1 MKVFV
6 AGASGAIGRPLVR
19 QLLAAGHEV
28 TGMTRR
34 EENAAAIRAAGAEA
48 VVCDVFN
55 VAALER
61 AVSGAAPEVVIH
73 ELTALPPRLDPKAK
87 DALAP
92 TNRLRSEGTRNLI
105 AAAKVAGARRLIAES
120 VAFFYIPEGDWVKR
134 EDAPA
139 FPEAPAPFGEAGK
152 ALADLERQVIEAE
165 GLEGV
170 VLRYGWLYGPG
181 TAYGREGSQ
190 TEDFHKRRMPIVG
203 KGTGTFS
210 FIQVED
216 AASATVAA
224 VERGEPG
231 VYNVVD
237 DDPAPMSEWVPA
249 FAAAVGAKKP
259 HRVSSWLARLVGGS
273 VVDGAARRLQRKGQA
288 PARLAAELPEL
299 APGLR
304 GPGDARVGRSRR
316 VGSATRRMCTA
327 CPISPPPRRPCSPSC
342 ASTHW
347 LSAR

>member
-1 MKVFV
+1 MKIFV

-34 EENAAAIRAAGAEA
+34 EENADAIRAAGAKA
-48 VVCDVFN
+48 VVCDVFD
-55 VAALER
+55 VAALES
-61 AVSGAAPEVVIH
+61 AVGKAAPEVVIH

-87 DALAP
+87 DDPLAP

-105 AAAKVAGARRLIAES
+105 AAAKAAGARRMIAES
-120 VAFFYIPEGDWVKR
+120 VAFFYVTAGDWVKT

-139 FPEAPAPFGEAGK
+139 FAEAPGPFGEAGR
-152 ALADLERQVIEAE
+152 ALTELERQVTGAE

-181 TAYGREGSQ
+181 TYYDRDGSQ
-190 TEDFHKRRMPIVG
+190 TEDFHKRRMPVVG

-210 FIQVED
+210 FVHVED

-224 VERGEPG
+224 SERGEPG

-237 DDPAPMSEWVPA
+237 DEPAAMSEWVPV
-249 FAAAVGAKKP
+249 FADAVGAKKP
-259 HRVSSWLARLVGGS
+259 PRVPVWLARLIAGSAAVGMATDQRGAS
-273 VVDGAARRLQRKGQA
+273 NAKVKRELDWQPRYASWRQGFADPAARG
-288 PARLAAELPEL
+288 
-299 APGLR
+299 
-304 GPGDARVGRSRR
+304 
-316 VGSATRRMCTA
+316 
-327 CPISPPPRRPCSPSC
+327 
-342 ASTHW
+342 
-347 LSAR
+347 